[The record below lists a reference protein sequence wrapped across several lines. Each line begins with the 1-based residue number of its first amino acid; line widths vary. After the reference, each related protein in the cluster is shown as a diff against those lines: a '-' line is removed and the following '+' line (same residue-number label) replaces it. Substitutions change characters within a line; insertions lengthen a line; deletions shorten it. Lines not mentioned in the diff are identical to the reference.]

1 MPFPQDQ
8 VTWVLANRERI
19 FRYYF
24 IPQSLGALLFLGFS
38 YSTGKVH
45 AHLLFRATRTQG
57 IIVGLKP
64 VRMQSHSNS
73 GGSSTF
79 AQTVYLPAV
88 EFRAG
93 DHVIHFQ
100 EWKGQ
105 ASNAGLGSSVPVLYD
120 PANPSIAMIDRSYW
134 NWLPWAPCF
143 AIGLI
148 LALASIKGF
157 FAFLFRRTP
166 EPAEVPSS

>member
-8 VTWVLANRERI
+8 VAWALANREKI

-24 IPQSLGALLFLGFS
+24 IPQALAALLFLTFAYAAGN
-38 YSTGKVH
+38 VH
-45 AHLLFRATRTQG
+45 VHLLFVATRTQG
-57 IIVGLKP
+57 VIVGLKP
-64 VRMQSHSNS
+64 VR

-79 AQTVYLPAV
+79 KQTVYLPAV

-100 EWKGQ
+100 EWKGE
-105 ASNAGLGSSVPVLYD
+105 ASNGGLGLSVPVLYD

-148 LALASIKGF
+148 LVFASVKGL
-157 FAFLFRRTP
+157 FAFLFYRTST
-166 EPAEVPSS
+166 PAESPPS

>member
-8 VTWVLANRERI
+8 VAWVLANREKI

-24 IPQSLGALLFLGFS
+24 IPQALAALLFLSFAYG
-38 YSTGKVH
+38 TGKVY
-45 AHLLFRATRTQG
+45 AHLLFVSARTQG
-57 IIVGLKP
+57 VIVGLKP
-64 VRMQSHSNS
+64 VRMHSR
-73 GGSSTF
+73 SSTGGAAF
-79 AQTVYLPAV
+79 GQTVYLPAV

-93 DHVIHFQ
+93 DRVVHFQ
-100 EWKGQ
+100 EWKGE
-105 ASNAGLGSSVPVLYD
+105 ASNGGLGLSVPVLYD

-148 LALASIKGF
+148 LALASVKGL
-157 FAFLFRRTP
+157 FAFLFGRNP
-166 EPAEVPSS
+166 VPDMSPSS

>member
-8 VTWVLANRERI
+8 VAWVLANREKI

-24 IPQSLGALLFLGFS
+24 IPQALAALLFLSFS
-38 YSTGKVH
+38 YTTGKDH
-45 AHLLFRATRTQG
+45 AHLLLGAARTQG
-57 IIVGLKP
+57 VIVGLKP
-64 VRMQSHSNS
+64 VR

-79 AQTVYLPAV
+79 KQTVYLPAV

-100 EWKGQ
+100 EWKGRTY
-105 ASNAGLGSSVPVLYD
+105 NAGLGSSVPVLYD
-120 PANPSIAMIDRSYW
+120 PANPSIAMIDRSYG

-148 LALASIKGF
+148 LALASIKGL
-157 FAFLFRRTP
+157 FAFLFRRNPAP
-166 EPAEVPSS
+166 EMSPSS

>member
-1 MPFPQDQ
+1 MPFPQEQ
-8 VTWVLANRERI
+8 VAWVLANREKI

-24 IPQSLGALLFLGFS
+24 IPQALVAVVFLSFA

-45 AHLLFRATRTQG
+45 AHLLMEGARTQG
-57 IIVGLKP
+57 VIVGQKP
-64 VRMQSHSNS
+64 VR
-73 GGSSTF
+73 GGSSKF

-100 EWKGQ
+100 EWKGR
-105 ASNAGLGSSVPVLYD
+105 AFNAGLGMSVPVLYD
-120 PANPSIAMIDRSYW
+120 PANPSIAMIDRSHW

-148 LALASIKGF
+148 LVFASVKGL
-157 FAFLFRRTP
+157 FAFLFYRTST
-166 EPAEVPSS
+166 PAESPPS